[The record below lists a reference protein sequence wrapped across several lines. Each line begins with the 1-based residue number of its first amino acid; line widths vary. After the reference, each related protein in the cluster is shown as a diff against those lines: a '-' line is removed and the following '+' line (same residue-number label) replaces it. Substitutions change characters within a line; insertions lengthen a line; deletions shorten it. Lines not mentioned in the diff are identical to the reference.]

1 MCIVG
6 NLDVRMGAIWRF
18 LRVRFCCVAC
28 LRAEDVEQGVGGSM
42 RKSVGVSLTSPALRV
57 SYHGGPHIPPLEER
71 TSSISDYVGTPAG
84 SMVSSFK
91 PASDAAV
98 ESMAQNVE
106 LAEGMSQSL
115 YVSLIWT
122 VARFSDLERLSCY

>member
-6 NLDVRMGAIWRF
+6 NLDVRS
-18 LRVRFCCVAC
+18 VRFCCVAC

-57 SYHGGPHIPPLEER
+57 SYHGGPDIPPLEER

-98 ESMAQNVE
+98 ESMTQNVE
-106 LAEGMSQSL
+106 LAKGRSKPGS
-115 YVSLIWT
+115 IIK
-122 VARFSDLERLSCY
+122 SDGGTAV